1 MEAISLSDS
10 PPRLG
15 YRSLHQFRSIV
26 HNNHRLLLTLL
37 VFFAAASA
45 GAQAPIPIRT
55 IGPILATSTENVGAA
70 VTVRGTSD
78 GHVLV
83 GAGARQ
89 RVYAFDST
97 LQTFTMVAD
106 SGAGTGIL
114 PIRTTGLI
122 PYLGDS
128 TLLPDFGA
136 QALLVLDG
144 TGKQVRSMAPPHAA
158 DLIYLGIPAGF
169 GRPGFD
175 PKGRLIYRSALRGN
189 FQPKATPAGSQKM
202 EMTPMNADS
211 SPIVRGDFDT
221 RTVDTIAWMGSP
233 SQGRM
238 GMEIEENPAGGA
250 STVNLRLLIN
260 PFAMADEW
268 SVLSDGTIAIVRVHD
283 YHIDWIDPDGTHRS
297 SPKMAIDWRRYTDA
311 DRTQRVDSIRK
322 VAETQIANL
331 LKQQTGPGAPQIK
344 YDLAIVPDS
353 EFPSFW
359 PPVEPGSVL
368 ADLDAH
374 LWILPTTST
383 NSANGFT
390 YDVVNR
396 NGEVS
401 ERVQL
406 PKGHVLV
413 GFGAHNIVYLT
424 KADGTSTY
432 LERALLTGRSP

>member
-1 MEAISLSDS
+1 M
-10 PPRLG
+10 R
-15 YRSLHQFRSIV
+15 
-26 HNNHRLLLTLL
+26 NNRFLQTLL
-37 VFFAAASA
+37 VFVVASSA
-45 GAQAPIPIRT
+45 GAQEKIPLRT
-55 IGPILATSTENVGAA
+55 IGPILATSTENVGQA
-70 VTVRGTSD
+70 VTVRATSD

-97 LQTFTMVAD
+97 LLKFTLVAD
-106 SGAGTGIL
+106 SGSGTGQI

-136 QALLVLDG
+136 NALLVLDP
-144 TGKQVRSMAPPHAA
+144 TGKQVRSIAPPHAQ

-175 PKGRLIYRSALRGN
+175 QKGRLIYRSTLRGN
-189 FQPKATPAGSQKM
+189 FQPKPTPSGSQKM
-202 EMTPMNADS
+202 EMTPMSADS

-221 RTVDTIAWMGSP
+221 RTVDTIAWMRTP
-233 SQGRM
+233 AQGRM
-238 GMEIEENPAGGA
+238 GMEMKENPAGGA
-250 STVNLRLLIN
+250 PTINLRMLLN
-260 PFAMADEW
+260 PFSMADEW

-283 YHIDWIDPDGTHRS
+283 YHIDWVDPDGTHRS
-297 SPKMAIDWRRYTDA
+297 SAKMAIDWRRYTDA
-311 DRTQRVDSIRK
+311 EKTQRVDSIRK
-322 VAETQIANL
+322 VADAQIANM
-331 LKQQTGPGAPQIK
+331 LKQQSGSGAPQMK
-344 YDLAIVPDS
+344 FDLAFVPDS

-368 ADLDAH
+368 ADLDGH

-383 NSANGFT
+383 NSVSGFT

-396 NGEVS
+396 TGEVF

-413 GFGAHNIVYLT
+413 GFGAHNVVYLT
-424 KADGTSTY
+424 KTDGKSTY
-432 LERALLTGRSP
+432 LERAILGKP